1 MKKVK
6 WKWDYGVY
14 VPLCPYCGEL
24 AYEKD
29 HCSFCMNSYKWV
41 DKSKDR
47 SVKVGEYTVVQC
59 SNKHIH
65 IYKGEH
71 MVLHASCTK
80 RKSKRQLKKMVDF
93 YKLSTTDEWLS
104 EAEVL
109 PYEFKGEA
117 KMGEVEP
124 HIEVVKEGAN
134 DER

>member
-6 WKWDYGVY
+6 WRWDMGCYMSF
-14 VPLCPYCGEL
+14 CPYCGEP
-24 AYEKD
+24 AYGEGG
-29 HCSFCMNSYKWV
+29 CVFCHREYKWV

-93 YKLSTTDEWLS
+93 YKLTTSDEWLQ
-104 EAEVL
+104 EAL
-109 PYEFKGEA
+109 FKE
-117 KMGEVEP
+117 ED
-124 HIEVVKEGAN
+124 
-134 DER
+134 DEQR